1 MNLRRQKTEIVFSLL
16 TFLKCKKNSATR
28 DPVQLGTPTVDG
40 NYYKLDYGEAFYGA
54 VYEMKY
60 VGV

>member
-1 MNLRRQKTEIVFSLL
+1 MHLEKYHL
-16 TFLKCKKNSATR
+16 
-28 DPVQLGTPTVDG
+28 VDG